1 MNFIIS
7 PNSGNI
13 GVELV
18 PKTSKQKAISTD
30 RIPEKSS
37 SPTLKPRLVMYDF
50 GQAST
55 LTRNQA
61 DGILEII
68 EAIIDTDV
76 DRSIIAFQKMGVLVD
91 GADLDMVRKK
101 VAENYR

>member
-1 MNFIIS
+1 M
-7 PNSGNI
+7 
-13 GVELV
+13 V
-18 PKTSKQKAISTD
+18 PRTSKQKPLSTS
-30 RIPEKSS
+30 RNPETSS
-37 SPTLKPRLVMYDF
+37 SSTEKPRLVMYDF

-76 DRSIIAFQKMGVLVD
+76 DRSIKAFQKMGVLVD
-91 GADLDMVRKK
+91 GADLDLVRKK